1 MIKLLHKGA
10 AGRKTLMDR
19 QTVFEWIKR
28 KYGTDPDYP
37 WKDSNAVLRHRENK
51 KWFALIMEVGRDKLG
66 LPGEGTVDVM
76 NVKCDPM
83 LIGSLR
89 TQPGFLP
96 AYHMNKDQWISILLD
111 GTAPEEE
118 IKSLITMSYE
128 LTNTKKKAAKM
139 KRKNLNSER

>member
-1 MIKLLHKGA
+1 
-10 AGRKTLMDR
+10 MDR

-118 IKSLITMSYE
+118 IKSLIAMSYE
-128 LTNTKKKAAKM
+128 LTNPKKKAAKM
-139 KRKNLNSER
+139 KRKNLNRER

>member
-1 MIKLLHKGA
+1 
-10 AGRKTLMDR
+10 MDR

-118 IKSLITMSYE
+118 IKSLIMSYE
-128 LTNTKKKAAKM
+128 LTNPKKKAAKM
-139 KRKNLNSER
+139 KRKNLNRER

>member
-1 MIKLLHKGA
+1 
-10 AGRKTLMDR
+10 MDR

-118 IKSLITMSYE
+118 IKSLIAMSYE
-128 LTNTKKKAAKM
+128 LTNPKKKAAKM
-139 KRKNLNSER
+139 KRKNLNS

>member
-1 MIKLLHKGA
+1 
-10 AGRKTLMDR
+10 MDR

-66 LPGEGTVDVM
+66 LPEEGTVDVM

-118 IKSLITMSYE
+118 IKSLIAMSYE
-128 LTNTKKKAAKM
+128 LTNPKKKAAKM
-139 KRKNLNSER
+139 KRKNLNRER

>member
-1 MIKLLHKGA
+1 
-10 AGRKTLMDR
+10 MDR

-66 LPGEGTVDVM
+66 LPEEGTVDVM

-118 IKSLITMSYE
+118 IKSLIAMSYE
-128 LTNTKKKAAKM
+128 LTNPKKKAAKM
-139 KRKNLNSER
+139 KRKNLNS

>member
-1 MIKLLHKGA
+1 
-10 AGRKTLMDR
+10 MDR

-128 LTNTKKKAAKM
+128 LTNPKKKAAKM
-139 KRKNLNSER
+139 KRKNLNRER

>member
-1 MIKLLHKGA
+1 
-10 AGRKTLMDR
+10 MDR

-28 KYGTDPDYP
+28 KYGTEPDYP

-66 LPGEGTVDVM
+66 MPGEETVEVM

-89 TQPGFLP
+89 TQRGFLP

-118 IKSLITMSYE
+118 IRSLIAMSYE
-128 LTNTKKKAAKM
+128 LTRPKKKDVKM
-139 KRKNLNSER
+139 KRRTVEKALEKAEDETDGGM

>member
-1 MIKLLHKGA
+1 
-10 AGRKTLMDR
+10 MDR

-118 IKSLITMSYE
+118 IKNLITMSYE
-128 LTNTKKKAAKM
+128 LTNPKKKAAKM

>member
-1 MIKLLHKGA
+1 
-10 AGRKTLMDR
+10 MDR

-66 LPGEGTVDVM
+66 LPEEGTVDVM

-128 LTNTKKKAAKM
+128 LTHPKKKAAKM
-139 KRKNLNSER
+139 KRKNLNS

>member
-1 MIKLLHKGA
+1 
-10 AGRKTLMDR
+10 MDR

-118 IKSLITMSYE
+118 IKSLIAMSYE
-128 LTNTKKKAAKM
+128 LTNPKKKAAKM

>member
-1 MIKLLHKGA
+1 
-10 AGRKTLMDR
+10 MDR

-37 WKDSNAVLRHRENK
+37 WKDSNAVLRHRETK

-118 IKSLITMSYE
+118 IKSLIAMSYE
-128 LTNTKKKAAKM
+128 LTNPKKKAAKM
-139 KRKNLNSER
+139 KRKNLNS